1 MSPLICFNH
10 QGKPKVLLNIKMKE
24 KTKHTK
30 KLPCCNILHENK
42 NEIKKKK
49 SKGTILTIQLS
60 FRKSACD
67 IFQGS
72 KLKYFSKV

>member
-42 NEIKKKK
+42 NEIKKKNPRV
-49 SKGTILTIQLS
+49 Q
-60 FRKSACD
+60 
-67 IFQGS
+67 
-72 KLKYFSKV
+72 Y